1 MSWWQSEIVLGFG
14 LLLLLGGG
22 VWWLYARRVASRAEA
37 LAAANYL
44 DALRDNFPEAFDVL
58 SRFEQN
64 LGLDSLTEGS
74 PDLEKAV
81 DEIRNYALLESRAQ
95 KQSPSLKISPE
106 AAPRG
111 DPKKLKAALV
121 RVVRGIYADPENVDG
136 LGESGQDAL
145 DAFLG
150 SLVE

>member
-22 VWWLYARRVASRAEA
+22 GWWLYARRVASRVRV
-37 LAAANYL
+37 LPAARYL
-44 DALRDNFPEAFDVL
+44 DALRDEFPEAFDVL

-64 LGLDSLTEGS
+64 LGLESLTEGS

-95 KQSPSLKISPE
+95 KQTSSLKISPE
-106 AAPRG
+106 AVPG
-111 DPKKLKAALV
+111 DSRKLKAALV
-121 RVVRGIYADPENVDG
+121 RIVRGIYADPKNVDG
-136 LGESGQDAL
+136 LGEGGQDAL

>member
-136 LGESGQDAL
+136 LGEGGQDAL

>member
-1 MSWWQSEIVLGFG
+1 MSWWQSEIVLGLG

-22 VWWLYARRVASRAEA
+22 VWWLYKRRVSSRAEA
-37 LAAANYL
+37 LPAARYL
-44 DALRDNFPEAFDVL
+44 AALRDQFPEGFDVL
-58 SRFEQN
+58 SRFDRN
-64 LGLDSLTEGS
+64 LGLESLTKDS

-81 DEIRNYALLESRAQ
+81 DEIRNYALLESRAR
-95 KQSPSLKISPE
+95 KQTRSLKISPE
-106 AAPRG
+106 AAPGG

-121 RVVRGIYADPENVDG
+121 RIVRGIYADPENVDS
-136 LGESGQDAL
+136 LGEGGQDAL

>member
-64 LGLDSLTEGS
+64 LGLESLTKGS
-74 PDLEKAV
+74 PDLENAV
-81 DEIRNYALLESRAQ
+81 DEIRNYALLRSRAQ
-95 KQSPSLKISPE
+95 KQAPSLKISPE
-106 AAPRG
+106 AAPGG
-111 DPKKLKAALV
+111 DSKALKAALV
-121 RVVRGIYADPENVDG
+121 RLVRGIYADPENVDS
-136 LGESGQDAL
+136 LGEGGQDAL

-150 SLVE
+150 SLLE

>member
-1 MSWWQSEIVLGFG
+1 MSWWQSDIVLGFG
-14 LLLLLGGG
+14 LLILLGGG
-22 VWWLYARRVASRAEA
+22 VWWLYVRRVSSRVEA
-37 LAAANYL
+37 LPAARYL
-44 DALRDNFPEAFDVL
+44 DALRDKFPEAFDVL

-64 LGLDSLTEGS
+64 LGLESLTEGS

-95 KQSPSLKISPE
+95 KQTSSLKISPE
-106 AAPRG
+106 AVPGG
-111 DPKKLKAALV
+111 DSRKLKAALV
-121 RVVRGIYADPENVDG
+121 RIVRGIYADPKNVDG
-136 LGESGQDAL
+136 LGEGGQDAL